1 MRVGI
6 LEDDTALAQ
15 QLESILSSDG
25 KRCFLFQSGQR
36 LIRFLTHET
45 ADLLVLDWNV
55 PDMTGFDVIRWVREE
70 HGGSVP
76 IIMMTAR
83 AAEEDIVA
91 ALKAGA
97 DEYVIKPVQ
106 PAVLLARIEALCRRA
121 YPEPS
126 RERRQTYGEFAFD
139 MIAET
144 VTVDGNSIH
153 LTAKEF
159 ALALLLFRNRNR
171 TLSRSYI
178 FEAVWGSGANLQTRT
193 LDAHISKL
201 RNKLHLRAANGFR
214 LVPVY
219 AYGYRLE
226 GVDGEEQ

>member
-15 QLESILSSDG
+15 QLESILSNDG
-25 KRCFLFQSGQR
+25 KRCFVFQSGQR

-55 PDMTGFDVIRWVREE
+55 PDMSGFDVVRWVREE
-70 HGGSVP
+70 HGGTLP

-83 AAEEDIVA
+83 TAEEDIVA

-97 DEYVIKPVQ
+97 DEYVVKPVQ

-121 YPEPS
+121 YPEPP
-126 RERRQTYGEFAFD
+126 RARVQTYGDFTFD
-139 MIAET
+139 MIAES
-144 VTVDGNSIH
+144 VASGDESIQ

-178 FEAVWGSGANLQTRT
+178 FDAIWGGGANLQTRT
-193 LDAHISKL
+193 LDAHISKI
-201 RNKLHLRAANGFR
+201 RNKLRLRAPNGFR

-226 GVDGEEQ
+226 DIGEDMR